1 MIPVLVLIVLNLI
14 LYTVCE
20 KVLNKQVE
28 NYNGFV
34 ARDVSNNIK
43 NITESMQDLYQSVTA
58 LPETGGF
65 FSIKN
70 KEDYFFDRDISEYL
84 SAFKNEIYRRNENI
98 RFVYMYIEETDSV
111 VMETG
116 IQSAEAF
123 FKNYVGNNITYE
135 EWKQS
140 VLDNNNFYYSTLKN
154 ITLDY
159 DVVAYNVPVD
169 KKSGAV
175 LCMSVEKDAFFGES
189 HSLEWLEKGNMLIY
203 DRYGQLIVAKQ
214 DDGKVPQNINEVEN
228 IVNKDKIILKNL
240 IKFNTVS
247 YWSVLIAPKTL
258 ANKSLLLTRRIFY
271 GMNILALLLVFFVVS
286 YYFRKNFRPIKEL
299 ADVLDIGEG
308 TLSFSELKRKISQR
322 LDENTAYSKRMKSQS
337 ESIRLMQLEKVLRGS
352 SAFKESEYNAVTS
365 ELGFLQPLFSVVIFS
380 YNNIADFFAEY
391 EEMSE
396 AEKYRVLLFVIGNIF
411 EELLNTDEIKA
422 YVMETDNRI
431 ICVVNH
437 SENDSAN
444 VINKLDYGTGV
455 INKEYNFDLSYVMSQ
470 AREGCRSLNESYEET
485 GKMNEHKL
493 VFKISGNIHCSKF
506 EIQSDNE
513 FNYYFDSEVE
523 KAFSTYI
530 MSGNYEMAKMVVVS
544 CFENIRLSGFN
555 TGGHIKCLVYDIIA
569 AMIKVVTE
577 ADTDIKKIDM
587 SEILEISISYNN
599 MEKICMQILDR
610 LKIICDCI
618 LRDANQ
624 RTVDISE
631 RIKNFVNQNYEN
643 VNLSMTYVGEHFDMA
658 PSYLSKKFKEE
669 YNETVPDY
677 IMRLRLE
684 KAKKLIRT
692 HEYTLSAIAEMSGF
706 GNIRTFNR
714 VFKKYEGITPSEYR
728 NVD

>member
-240 IKFNTVS
+240 IKLNTVS

-271 GMNILALLLVFFVVS
+271 GMNILALLLVFFVV
-286 YYFRKNFRPIKEL
+286 YCTY
-299 ADVLDIGEG
+299 
-308 TLSFSELKRKISQR
+308 
-322 LDENTAYSKRMKSQS
+322 M
-337 ESIRLMQLEKVLRGS
+337 
-352 SAFKESEYNAVTS
+352 
-365 ELGFLQPLFSVVIFS
+365 
-380 YNNIADFFAEY
+380 
-391 EEMSE
+391 
-396 AEKYRVLLFVIGNIF
+396 
-411 EELLNTDEIKA
+411 
-422 YVMETDNRI
+422 
-431 ICVVNH
+431 
-437 SENDSAN
+437 
-444 VINKLDYGTGV
+444 
-455 INKEYNFDLSYVMSQ
+455 
-470 AREGCRSLNESYEET
+470 ARE
-485 GKMNEHKL
+485 
-493 VFKISGNIHCSKF
+493 
-506 EIQSDNE
+506 
-513 FNYYFDSEVE
+513 
-523 KAFSTYI
+523 
-530 MSGNYEMAKMVVVS
+530 
-544 CFENIRLSGFN
+544 
-555 TGGHIKCLVYDIIA
+555 
-569 AMIKVVTE
+569 
-577 ADTDIKKIDM
+577 
-587 SEILEISISYNN
+587 
-599 MEKICMQILDR
+599 
-610 LKIICDCI
+610 
-618 LRDANQ
+618 
-624 RTVDISE
+624 
-631 RIKNFVNQNYEN
+631 
-643 VNLSMTYVGEHFDMA
+643 
-658 PSYLSKKFKEE
+658 
-669 YNETVPDY
+669 
-677 IMRLRLE
+677 
-684 KAKKLIRT
+684 
-692 HEYTLSAIAEMSGF
+692 
-706 GNIRTFNR
+706 
-714 VFKKYEGITPSEYR
+714 
-728 NVD
+728 